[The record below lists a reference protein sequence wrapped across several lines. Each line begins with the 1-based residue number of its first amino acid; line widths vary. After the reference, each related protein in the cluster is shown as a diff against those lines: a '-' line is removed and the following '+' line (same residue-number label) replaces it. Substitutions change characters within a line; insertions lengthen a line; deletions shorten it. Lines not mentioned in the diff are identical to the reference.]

1 MVLISSTSERRK
13 IESNLEQTRGF
24 GPGTENWEF
33 WENKS
38 NRVIH
43 IGKIGC
49 LIVNCPKFALDNP
62 MAVEKSGSQT
72 QVQNLKQKRQYVC
85 PEGVFKFYDKNA
97 ILVF

>member
-1 MVLISSTSERRK
+1 
-13 IESNLEQTRGF
+13 
-24 GPGTENWEF
+24 
-33 WENKS
+33 
-38 NRVIH
+38 
-43 IGKIGC
+43 
-49 LIVNCPKFALDNP
+49 